1 MASLMPLQAR
11 YTSSINYTQAS
22 KQMNKKHKKSNP
34 NELSPL
40 QEIILATLA
49 TAKEGLSGYTLT
61 QVLGP
66 VWAASHQQVYRE
78 LNKLA
83 DLELAKWTYVPQN
96 GKPDRKDYS
105 IADAGLELYDF
116 LKNEIPEAV
125 MLDPQRCESLSK
137 LALGNWAYFEV
148 LVEKLNGQITWAKEL
163 LADEHTVYSTPYG
176 KLLLERSLSHWE
188 SELEFATKALAFTTS
203 AAR

>member
-1 MASLMPLQAR
+1 
-11 YTSSINYTQAS
+11 
-22 KQMNKKHKKSNP
+22 MNKKHNKSEP

-49 TAKEGLSGYTLT
+49 TTEEGLSGYTLT
-61 QVLGP
+61 QLLGP
-66 VWAASHQQVYRE
+66 VWAASHQQIYRE

-105 IADAGLELYDF
+105 ITEAGFELYEL
-116 LKNEIPEAV
+116 LKNEIPESV
-125 MLDPQRCESLSK
+125 TLDPQRCESLSK

-148 LVEKLNGQITWAKEL
+148 LVEKLNKQIAWAKEL
-163 LADEHTVYSTPYG
+163 LEDEHTVYSTPYG
-176 KLLLERSLSHWE
+176 KLLVERNLSLWE
-188 SELEFATKALAFTTS
+188 GELEFATKALAFTTS

>member
-1 MASLMPLQAR
+1 MGK
-11 YTSSINYTQAS
+11 
-22 KQMNKKHKKSNP
+22 KQHKPEP

-49 TAKEGLSGYTLT
+49 TTKEGLSGYALT
-61 QVLGP
+61 QTLGP

-83 DLELAKWTYVPQN
+83 SLELAQSTYVPQN
-96 GKPDRKDYS
+96 GKPDRKDY
-105 IADAGLELYDF
+105 IITEKGFELYEF
-116 LKNEIPEAV
+116 LKNEIPV
-125 MLDPQRCESLSK
+125 SVTLDPQRCESLSK

-148 LVEKLNGQITWAKEL
+148 LVETLNKKIAWAKEL
-163 LADEHTVYSTPYG
+163 LSDEHTVYSTPYG
-176 KLLLERSLSHWE
+176 KLLVERNLSGWE
-188 SELEFATKALAFTTS
+188 GELEFAIKALAFTTS